1 MDCPPVSSVH
11 GILQARILE
20 WVATSSVSQNLLKF
34 MSPLPASNPR
44 KQFAS
49 DSHSQSGYICLN
61 QRALFTFSSLPL
73 CFHIFRCFLLIPCVW
88 SKKIYLIVNFTNL
101 TWSWFSKY
109 AAQLSEQKNDKKKKN
124 TLIRI
129 FFRKKTASG
138 KYIQANSYTCQIQQS
153 LLILP
158 ICAACRWCYS
168 LIHSFIHEKSKYWEL
183 ITCAWLGAHDMA
195 VHKATAPW
203 HSDQMDAW
211 PNRVRTRRDNMI
223 TIPVIALIH

>member
-1 MDCPPVSSVH
+1 MDCPPGSSVH

-109 AAQLSEQKNDKKKKN
+109 AAQLSEQKNDKKKKKIPLSEFFFEKRQLQENIFRPTPTPVRFSSLCWFCQSVQLVDDVIHLSIHLFMKKVN
-124 TLIRI
+124 TE
-129 FFRKKTASG
+129 
-138 KYIQANSYTCQIQQS
+138 NS
-153 LLILP
+153 L
-158 ICAACRWCYS
+158 
-168 LIHSFIHEKSKYWEL
+168 HV
-183 ITCAWLGAHDMA
+183 LG
-195 VHKATAPW
+195 
-203 HSDQMDAW
+203 
-211 PNRVRTRRDNMI
+211 
-223 TIPVIALIH
+223 

>member
-1 MDCPPVSSVH
+1 MDCPPGSSVH

-109 AAQLSEQKNDKKKKN
+109 AAQLSEQKNDKKKKYPYQN
-124 TLIRI
+124 
-129 FFRKKTASG
+129 FFSKKDSFRKIYSG
-138 KYIQANSYTCQIQQS
+138 QLLHLSDSAVFADFANLCS
-153 LLILP
+153 LSMMLFTYPFI
-158 ICAACRWCYS
+158 YS
-168 LIHSFIHEKSKYWEL
+168 WKK
-183 ITCAWLGAHDMA
+183 
-195 VHKATAPW
+195 
-203 HSDQMDAW
+203 
-211 PNRVRTRRDNMI
+211 
-223 TIPVIALIH
+223 